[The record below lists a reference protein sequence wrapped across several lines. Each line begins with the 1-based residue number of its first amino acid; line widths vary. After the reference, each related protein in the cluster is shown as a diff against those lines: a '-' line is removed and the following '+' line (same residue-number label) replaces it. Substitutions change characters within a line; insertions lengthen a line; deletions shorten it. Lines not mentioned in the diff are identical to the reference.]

1 MRRVLFLVYTGV
13 LVGGCAATDTTGP
26 LSAPSEDAALGLS
39 PTVEGAEP
47 TATAS
52 GILDDAIDRL
62 APALGPRGAALGAPL
77 RHLRDGGRLDAPLID
92 AALRQ
97 LAALSKDLPS
107 EIAPDAD
114 ALEFALLALRA
125 AAEN

>member
-1 MRRVLFLVYTGV
+1 MPSFVAPQLCTSVERVYLHRDV
-13 LVGGCAATDTTGP
+13 A
-26 LSAPSEDAALGLS
+26 DAVQS
-39 PTVEGAEP
+39 
-47 TATAS
+47 S
-52 GILDDAIDRL
+52 I
-62 APALGPRGAALGAPL
+62 
-77 RHLRDGGRLDAPLID
+77 LDAPLID

-97 LAALSKDLPS
+97 LAALSKDLPA